1 MTNFIAVKLT
11 QLPLTLSYACTIH
24 KLQSIGLQKVA
35 HWFTVNSYKFWF
47 TQTEIFHVSSNLC
60 QNTLSILLLLYYKF
74 KWNNFYYEVRE
85 ISIES
90 EFTNLK
96 GTCATKSRKSI
107 YFTEAAIQRCSYKKV
122 FWKYAANFG
131 RTPMPKCDYGELVLH
146 LYWNRTTAWV
156 ISCRFAAY
164 FQNTFS

>member
-1 MTNFIAVKLT
+1 M
-11 QLPLTLSYACTIH
+11 PLTLSYACTIH

-47 TQTEIFHVSSNLC
+47 TQTKIFHVRSNLC

-74 KWNNFYYEVRE
+74 KWNNFYWEVRE

-96 GTCATKSRKSI
+96 RTCATKSRKSI
-107 YFTEAAIQRCSYKKV
+107 YFTEATIQRCSYKKV
-122 FWKYAANFG
+122 FWKYAANLQKNTHAEVWL
-131 RTPMPKCDYGELVLH
+131 RWTC
-146 LYWNRTTAWV
+146 
-156 ISCRFAAY
+156 FA
-164 FQNTFS
+164 SLLKSHICMGDLL